1 MSLKMGGLG
10 YSTRHVCQ
18 EEKERLR
25 QHECSCCVQVY
36 WTPLAREANTY
47 RLPKSGVEK
56 RIVLKMTQEQ
66 QMLYDVIHP
75 PK

>member
-1 MSLKMGGLG
+1 M
-10 YSTRHVCQ
+10 
-18 EEKERLR
+18 
-25 QHECSCCVQVY
+25 
-36 WTPLAREANTY
+36 EANTY

-56 RIVLKMTQEQ
+56 RIVLKMTPEQ